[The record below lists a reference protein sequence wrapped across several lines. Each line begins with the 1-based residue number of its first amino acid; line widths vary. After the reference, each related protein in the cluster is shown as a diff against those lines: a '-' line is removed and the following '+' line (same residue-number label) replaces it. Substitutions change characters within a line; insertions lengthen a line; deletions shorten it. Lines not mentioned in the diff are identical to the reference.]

1 MIDREDEQACG
12 PSREF
17 SSCRIASIF
26 KRCFLTLSAGS
37 HSISHVPVRLA
48 KFILVLVLA
57 CSIGLHWGIMQ
68 SLAWTSMLAENLRH
82 DSLAQAVTHTFDGQ
96 HPCCLCKAIA
106 AGKKSEKK
114 REFTPSFK
122 TLEFPPATE
131 DLALTSSAHFA
142 LPTAA
147 DFFAQTFFKNQPT
160 PPPRLAFA

>member
-1 MIDREDEQACG
+1 MT
-12 PSREF
+12 
-17 SSCRIASIF
+17 SSVG
-26 KRCFLTLSAGS
+26 TNTVWV
-37 HSISHVPVRLA
+37 VPVRLA
-48 KFILVLVLA
+48 KLILVLVLA

-131 DLALTSSAHFA
+131 DFASISPAHFP

-147 DFFAQTFFKNQPT
+147 DISARTFSESPPI
-160 PPPRLAFA
+160 PPPRPVLA